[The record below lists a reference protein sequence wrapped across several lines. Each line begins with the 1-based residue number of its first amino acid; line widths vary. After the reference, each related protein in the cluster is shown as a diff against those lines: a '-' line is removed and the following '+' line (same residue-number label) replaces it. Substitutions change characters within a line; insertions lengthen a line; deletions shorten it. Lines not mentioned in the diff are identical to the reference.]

1 MIGKT
6 NSLRVVKEVD
16 FGVYLDGG
24 KLGEILLPIRYV
36 PSGCKPDDIIEVFLY
51 HDSEDRVIATTETPY
66 AKVNECAYLKCIAT
80 NKAGA
85 FLDWGLM
92 KDLLVPFNQ
101 QKPPMEVG
109 KSYIV
114 YLYADDQSSRITAT
128 SKLDR
133 FLFQDSDD
141 DFKVGE
147 EVSLL
152 NSNVTD
158 LGHKV
163 IINNTHWGLLHT
175 QEVSRPLKR
184 GERLAGFIKNIRE
197 DGKIDVCMHLNT
209 REKLD
214 DTAEIILKALQKNS
228 GFLPLTDKSSPDA
241 IFNKLAISK
250 GLFKK
255 SIGTLYKKK
264 FIRLEADGIHLNAD
278 LPSLDEKAAPESIA
292 KAMTKMTPKPSVKP
306 IKKESSSH
314 NIPKDVWGRGK
325 NG

>member
-1 MIGKT
+1 MIGKI
-6 NSLRVVKEVD
+6 NSLKVVKEVD
-16 FGVYLDGG
+16 FGIYLDGG

-36 PSGCKPDDIIEVFLY
+36 PSGCKPDDIIDVFLY

-66 AKVNECAYLKCIAT
+66 AKVNECGYLKCIAT

-114 YLYADDQSSRITAT
+114 YLYADDQSGRITAT

-152 NSNVTD
+152 NANVTD

-163 IINNTHWGLLHT
+163 IINHTHWGLLHT
-175 QEVSRPLKR
+175 QEVSRPIKR
-184 GERLAGFIKNIRE
+184 GERLTGFIKNVRE

-214 DTAEIILKALQKNS
+214 DTAEIILKALQENS

-241 IFNKLAISK
+241 IFSKLGLSK
-250 GLFKK
+250 GLYKK
-255 SIGTLYKKK
+255 SIGALYKKK
-264 FIRLEADGIHLNAD
+264 FIRLEADGIYLHAD
-278 LPSLDEKAAPESIA
+278 VPSLEKKTVSEP
-292 KAMTKMTPKPSVKP
+292 MTKSIPKPVNQA
-306 IKKESSSH
+306 SSSR
-314 NIPKDVWGRGK
+314 NIPKNVWGRGK
-325 NG
+325 ND

>member
-1 MIGKT
+1 MIGHLNT
-6 NSLRVVKEVD
+6 LNIVKEVD
-16 FGVYLDGG
+16 FGLYLDGG

-36 PSGCKPDDIIEVFLY
+36 PQGSKIGENIEVFLY

-66 AKVNECAYLKCIAT
+66 AMIGECAYLKCIAT

-101 QKPPMEVG
+101 QKPPMEAG

-114 YLYADDQSSRITAT
+114 YLYADDQSGRITAT
-128 SKLDR
+128 SKMDR

-152 NSNVTD
+152 NANVTD

-163 IINNTHWGLLHT
+163 IINNTHWGLLHS

-184 GERLAGFIKNIRE
+184 GERLAGFIKNIRD

-241 IFNKLAISK
+241 IFNKLGISK
-250 GLFKK
+250 GLYKK

-264 FIRLEADGIHLNAD
+264 FIRMEANGIHLNANV
-278 LPSLDEKAAPESIA
+278 PSLEGKTISKPIQKAIS
-292 KAMTKMTPKPSVKP
+292 KP

-314 NIPKDVWGRGK
+314 NIPKDVWSRGK
-325 NG
+325 K